1 MTRRQI
7 LLVAVIVLLAST
19 LSAVVAYRRALRS
32 VTQGQVTAPSGT
44 AGCVDFRDVAPH
56 VGETG
61 CVTGRVL
68 RTYTS
73 RGGHTFLDF
82 CPDYRSCPFA
92 SVIFSSDRNKFGEL
106 STLTGRKIEIRGA
119 ITVYQGRAE
128 IIIRDPNQIKS
139 TP

>member
-1 MTRRQI
+1 MTRKQI
-7 LLVAVIVLLAST
+7 LLVALIVLLAST

-32 VTQGQVTAPSGT
+32 VPQGQVTAPRGP

-73 RGGHTFLDF
+73 RAGHTFLDF

-106 STLTGRKIEIRGA
+106 SALTGQRVEIHGS
-119 ITVYQGRAE
+119 ITAYQGRAE
-128 IIIRDPNQIKS
+128 IIIRDPGQIKS
-139 TP
+139 AP